1 MMGGRFSRIFGGD
14 EEKRGEATMLTIPYR
29 LGRKKM
35 QMGKSGGGGGGG
47 GANALVGEDAE
58 DPPSPPSIG
67 GGGGGGDKPVLGDTP
82 FLAFVIRFLPEGEET
97 TGKPPKTTEGY
108 PVPTT
113 EKLEY
118 FFLFQC
124 RWFVFIHNFAFFFHH
139 SDKSVTINLEK
150 CDGIMKNSINTV
162 RKWCP
167 NRQEFSPSPRLN
179 EHSSYP
185 NNISSPELIM

>member
-29 LGRKKM
+29 LGRKKT
-35 QMGKSGGGGGGG
+35 QMGKSEGAGGAGGAGG
-47 GANALVGEDAE
+47 GANALAGEDAE

-67 GGGGGGDKPVLGDTP
+67 GGGGDRPALGDTP

-97 TGKPPKTTEGY
+97 TERPPGSTEGY

-118 FFLFQC
+118 FFYFRGFFL
-124 RWFVFIHNFAFFFHH
+124 HNFAFF
-139 SDKSVTINLEK
+139 
-150 CDGIMKNSINTV
+150 
-162 RKWCP
+162 
-167 NRQEFSPSPRLN
+167 
-179 EHSSYP
+179 SSQ
-185 NNISSPELIM
+185 